1 MKIEVVRCKF
11 ILAWNDLLRK
21 TGAITFKD
29 TKFYYILQSIL
40 FNLGYLMNERL
51 IDVILTSENP
61 YIGFKP
67 TVNVTAEMLKIIESY
82 RKLLIFARENERQIF
97 EINDEINLNV
107 IDAED
112 ITRNSD
118 DVLLKQ
124 NVAPIKM

>member
-1 MKIEVVRCKF
+1 
-11 ILAWNDLLRK
+11 
-21 TGAITFKD
+21 
-29 TKFYYILQSIL
+29 
-40 FNLGYLMNERL
+40 MNERL

>member
-1 MKIEVVRCKF
+1 
-11 ILAWNDLLRK
+11 
-21 TGAITFKD
+21 
-29 TKFYYILQSIL
+29 
-40 FNLGYLMNERL
+40 MNERL
-51 IDVILTSENP
+51 IAVILTTENP